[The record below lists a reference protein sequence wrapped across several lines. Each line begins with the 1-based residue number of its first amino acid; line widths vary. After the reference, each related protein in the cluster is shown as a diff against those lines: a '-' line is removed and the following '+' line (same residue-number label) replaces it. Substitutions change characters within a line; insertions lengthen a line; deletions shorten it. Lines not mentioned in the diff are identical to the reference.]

1 MVSTACQA
9 NGGHCHTDKEHQE
22 NTVVTVQRQPC
33 SSTVSK
39 TSTSWLSCVRESL
52 ITQGITGEPLDII
65 CRSWRQGTQKQYSC
79 HIAAW
84 MKFCGEKMV
93 NPTKPLL
100 QEILNFLTAQSK
112 KLGYNSV
119 ASARSA
125 LSSFIM
131 IDGKRLGEHPII
143 SRFMTGIFNQ
153 KPAFPRYKE
162 TWNPQIVLAHLRGYP
177 AAHELSLKQ
186 LTLKLTMLIALVSA
200 QWTQTIHLLNLDD
213 MSTSADRYVFKIS
226 SLLKQSKA
234 SGHHLQPIVLERY
247 TPDGKLCVVTMLE
260 EYLKK
265 TASVREKPQLL
276 LCHAKPHGPAS
287 KDTIARWIKQVMS
300 EAGIDTK
307 VFKAHSTR
315 SASTSAAKA
324 ADVPIQ
330 VILEAAGWRSDSVFG
345 KFYNKN
351 IQEDNTYA
359 QAILAC
365 GKH

>member
-1 MVSTACQA
+1 
-9 NGGHCHTDKEHQE
+9 
-22 NTVVTVQRQPC
+22 
-33 SSTVSK
+33 
-39 TSTSWLSCVRESL
+39 
-52 ITQGITGEPLDII
+52 
-65 CRSWRQGTQKQYSC
+65 
-79 HIAAW
+79 
-84 MKFCGEKMV
+84 
-93 NPTKPLL
+93 
-100 QEILNFLTAQSK
+100 
-112 KLGYNSV
+112 
-119 ASARSA
+119 
-125 LSSFIM
+125 
-131 IDGKRLGEHPII
+131 
-143 SRFMTGIFNQ
+143 MTGIFNQ

-200 QWTQTIHLLNLDD
+200 QRTQTIHLLNLDD
-213 MSTSADRYVFKIS
+213 MSPSPDRYVFKIS
-226 SLLKQSKA
+226 SLLKQSKGF
-234 SGHHLQPIVLERY
+234 GHHLQPIVLERY
-247 TPDGKLCVVTMLE
+247 TPDDKLCVVTMLE

-265 TASVREKPQLL
+265 TASVRAKPQLL
-276 LCHAKPHGPAS
+276 LCHAKLHGPAS

-324 ADVPIQ
+324 ADVLIQ

-365 GKH
+365 GKY